1 MADHRALGRLGWAFG
16 AITAGVLMTAAVVVV
31 TSQADQPAAG
41 AVRFVA
47 AATPSTS
54 AHDLANLFHPR

>member
-16 AITAGVLMTAAVVVV
+16 AITAGVLMTAAVVV

-54 AHDLANLFHPR
+54 AHDLATLFHPR